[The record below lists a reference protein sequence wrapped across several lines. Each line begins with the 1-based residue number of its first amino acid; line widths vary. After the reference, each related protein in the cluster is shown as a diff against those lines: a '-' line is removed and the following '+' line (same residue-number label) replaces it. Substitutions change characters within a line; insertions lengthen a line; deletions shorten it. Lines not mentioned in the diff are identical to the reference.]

1 MNDNDFYASE
11 RARERYGEIETVG
24 KYTARTF
31 LWMFVG
37 LAVTFGVAIMG
48 AATGLIYV
56 MLSIPFFQ
64 LGLLIAE
71 LVVVLVL
78 ASRIQSLSI
87 TGARALFIGYSVLN
101 GFVFS
106 FYFIYF
112 RLDSL
117 ILVFGATAIY
127 FGALAVFG
135 YFTNADLSRLR
146 SILVGGL
153 FFLIIFGVLS
163 MFIPGLYAMERI
175 YCLVG
180 IAIFLGFTAYD
191 TQKIKYYHDVYGCDP
206 EMARKASIYAALQLY
221 LDFINL
227 FLYLLRFLGRRKN

>member
-101 GFVFS
+101 GLVFS

-146 SILVGGL
+146 SIGVGGL
-153 FFLIIFGVLS
+153 FFGIIFGNMKNIYKEFFNHRMTV
-163 MFIPGLYAMERI
+163 I
-175 YCLVG
+175 YC
-180 IAIFLGFTAYD
+180 FTELK
-191 TQKIKYYHDVYGCDP
+191 T
-206 EMARKASIYAALQLY
+206 
-221 LDFINL
+221 L
-227 FLYLLRFLGRRKN
+227 FRKNYIAVRLVRNKTLLF

>member
-1 MNDNDFYASE
+1 MYENDFYASE
-11 RARERYGEIETVG
+11 RAREQYGEIETVG

-31 LWMFVG
+31 LWMFLG
-37 LAVTFGVAIMG
+37 LAVTFGVAMVG
-48 AATGLIYV
+48 SMTGLIYV
-56 MLSIPFFQ
+56 MLGIPFFH
-64 LGLLIAE
+64 LGLLVAE

-87 TGARALFIGYSVLN
+87 TAARSLFIAYSILN
-101 GFVFS
+101 GFVFA
-106 FYFIYF
+106 FYFAYF
-112 RLDSL
+112 ELSSL
-117 ILVFGATAIY
+117 ILVFGATAVY

-135 YFTNADLSRLR
+135 YCTNADLSRLR
-146 SILVGGL
+146 NVLVGGL

-191 TQKIKYYHDVYGCDP
+191 TQKIRYFHSAYGHDP
-206 EMARKASIYAALQLY
+206 AMAKKASIYAALQLY

-227 FLYLLRFLGRRKN
+227 FLYLLRILGKRKN